1 MDLTGSCRR
10 HRAALIDFVDRG
22 DLGDSAEAAFSHLER
37 CSRCVAE
44 LEATALT
51 ITALRRLGDAMARQ
65 EPRADAWPRL
75 KTRIESGG
83 FGWLRG
89 RSTRAAHLVSVGLI
103 GCLAVSV
110 AISGPTAVIEEP
122 VEPATPASI
131 SVEARFNAPAE
142 DPSRRPRPEFA
153 ITSPE
158 GVRIDVARWTGPDG
172 LGIALSSAPGAGARQ
187 GGPI

>member
-1 MDLTGSCRR
+1 MDLSGSCRR
-10 HRAALIDFVDRG
+10 HRAALVDFVDRG
-22 DLGDSAEAAFSHLER
+22 DFGDSAEAAFSHLER
-37 CSRCVAE
+37 CSRCVSE

-75 KTRIESGG
+75 KSRIESSGL
-83 FGWLRG
+83 GWLRG

-110 AISGPTAVIEEP
+110 AISGPNVIIEGP
-122 VEPATPASI
+122 VAPATPASI

-142 DPSRRPRPEFA
+142 DPSRRPRPA
-153 ITSPE
+153 TAAASPGE
-158 GVRIDVARWTGPDG
+158 IRIDVARWTGPDG